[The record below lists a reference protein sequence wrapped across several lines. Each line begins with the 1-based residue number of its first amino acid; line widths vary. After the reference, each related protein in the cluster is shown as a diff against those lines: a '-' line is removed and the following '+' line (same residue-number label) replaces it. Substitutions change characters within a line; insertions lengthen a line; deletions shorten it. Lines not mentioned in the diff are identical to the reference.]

1 MKGVL
6 VIDTAGPVIGV
17 ACGDMYHNEVF
28 EQRII
33 QGADGILLST
43 LSDMASRYEI
53 TLVGVS
59 VGPGAFT
66 GLRVGVATA
75 LGFAL
80 ARNLPVVPLS
90 SLQLRALIARKEH
103 TLSIL
108 DARKDRVYAEF
119 FDARGD
125 VPISKGEPQDISI
138 SSLDFP
144 QQFYA
149 VGEGAVRYRSI
160 LEEKGANIPLDAC
173 RTPVLEG
180 ISLTWAL
187 REQAVDPALI
197 RLNYIRPPDAKI
209 PKNMGVALGN
219 PKKQEEAT

>member
-1 MKGVL
+1 MEGVL
-6 VIDTAGPVIGV
+6 VIDTAGPVIGI

-33 QGADGILLST
+33 QGADGILLT
-43 LSDMASRYEI
+43 KLADMASRYDI
-53 TLVGVS
+53 AYVGVS

-80 ARNLPVVPLS
+80 ARNIPVVPLS
-90 SLQLRALIARKEH
+90 SLQLRALIARRAM

-138 SSLDFP
+138 DSLDFP
-144 QQFYA
+144 NEFCA
-149 VGEGAVRYRSI
+149 VGEGVVRYRNI
-160 LEEKGANIPLDAC
+160 LEEKGAQIPLDAC
-173 RTPVLEG
+173 RSPVLEG

-187 REQAVDPALI
+187 RDQAIDPALVQ
-197 RLNYIRPPDAKI
+197 LNYIRPPDAQI
-209 PKNMGVALGN
+209 PKNIGVAVGK
-219 PKKQEEAT
+219 PKTQEE